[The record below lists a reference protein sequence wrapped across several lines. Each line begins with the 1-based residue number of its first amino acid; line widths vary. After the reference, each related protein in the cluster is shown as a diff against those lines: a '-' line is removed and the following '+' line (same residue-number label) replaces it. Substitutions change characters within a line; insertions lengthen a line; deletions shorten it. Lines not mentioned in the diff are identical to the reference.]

1 MIISITPSHI
11 IEFLYCPRYTYFE
24 YVLCIPQY
32 EEKYYKVLKGREI
45 HNKKLEENKEYLR
58 KRIGVKNKY
67 LDVYLTSNHLRGK
80 VDEVLELDDGTY
92 ASLDYKFA
100 EYNDILYNTYKIQ
113 TFCYAFL
120 IESNFN
126 VTVKK
131 GFIVFTRSSNK
142 LIEIT
147 IEEKDKQKIIESIN
161 GIEKIV
167 INNYYPNATK
177 YKKKCAT
184 CTYSNICE
192 K

>member
-58 KRIGVKNKY
+58 KRIGVKNKF

-80 VDEVLELDDGTY
+80 VDEVLELNDGTY

-100 EYNDILYNTYKIQ
+100 EYNDILYNTYKVQ
-113 TFCYAFL
+113 TFCYAYL
-120 IESNFN
+120 IETNFN
-126 VTVKK
+126 VKVNK

-142 LIEIT
+142 LIEIS
-147 IEEKDKQKIIESIN
+147 IEEKDKNKIIDSLN
-161 GIEKIV
+161 GIEKIIV
-167 INNYYPNATK
+167 NNYFPNPTK
-177 YKKKCAT
+177 FKKKCIT